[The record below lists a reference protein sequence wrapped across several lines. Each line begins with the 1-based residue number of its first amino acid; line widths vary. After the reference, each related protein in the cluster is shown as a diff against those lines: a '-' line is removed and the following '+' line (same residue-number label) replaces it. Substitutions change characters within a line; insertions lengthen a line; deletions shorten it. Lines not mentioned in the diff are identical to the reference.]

1 MNNSKLMLIPDN
13 RKTARYN
20 STLRVAR
27 SGISPA
33 SASPC
38 SMLIQHRFAFLNLR
52 PSLRFDESQE
62 ELSRFTL
69 QTKNCFPYSPP
80 AARRARSN
88 GEALVAKG
96 EMHKAGQA
104 TGAPCA
110 CKRTYTER
118 CKSAPYEHGQ
128 YVAEPNCVARRRGGE
143 QGDAKWQS
151 VGYELDS
158 A

>member
-1 MNNSKLMLIPDN
+1 MFSDAEENFRHFIRQ
-13 RKTARYN
+13 RKFWRRDAR
-20 STLRVAR
+20 
-27 SGISPA
+27 G
-33 SASPC
+33 
-38 SMLIQHRFAFLNLR
+38 NL
-52 PSLRFDESQE
+52 

-96 EMHKAGQA
+96 EMYKAGQA